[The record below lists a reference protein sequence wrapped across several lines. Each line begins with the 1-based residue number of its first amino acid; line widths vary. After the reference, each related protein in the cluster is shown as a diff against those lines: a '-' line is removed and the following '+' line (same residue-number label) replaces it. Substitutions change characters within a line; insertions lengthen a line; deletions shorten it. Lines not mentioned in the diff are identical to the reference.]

1 MTRSESA
8 LMKTPRGSDP
18 KMLYLRLVSGS
29 IPPKDRYFWG
39 GTWSFLPRKWSKW
52 TISLENLR
60 YQPKSSKFGRQSQ
73 KWGQNEVPQ
82 NRQITQVLTSLATQ
96 SIFEHIPVL
105 KNSIF
110 MTSICR
116 FLQGSFKRQNR
127 VHFRIH
133 LPLNKTYPKSKR
145 KKIIELWKRLRKA

>member
-82 NRQITQVLTSLATQ
+82 NRHISQVLTSLSPQ
-96 SIFEHIPVL
+96 DISEHLSI
-105 KNSIF
+105 
-110 MTSICR
+110 
-116 FLQGSFKRQNR
+116 
-127 VHFRIH
+127 
-133 LPLNKTYPKSKR
+133 
-145 KKIIELWKRLRKA
+145 